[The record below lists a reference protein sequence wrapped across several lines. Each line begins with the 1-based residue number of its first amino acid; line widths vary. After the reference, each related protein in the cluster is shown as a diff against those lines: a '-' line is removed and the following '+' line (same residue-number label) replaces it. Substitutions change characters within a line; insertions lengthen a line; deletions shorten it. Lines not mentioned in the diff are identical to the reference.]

1 MSSERYRKMKIAP
14 FVAAV
19 SAQLPDLGNFDLS
32 NFDLSQF
39 GLGPAIQVPV
49 PDAVVSLIPRYFYE
63 N

>member
-19 SAQLPDLGNFDLS
+19 SAQLPDLGDFDLS

-49 PDAVVSLIPRYFYE
+49 PDAVVS
-63 N
+63 

>member
-1 MSSERYRKMKIAP
+1 MKIAP

-39 GLGPAIQVPV
+39 GLGPAIANVEVPV
-49 PDAVVSLIPRYFYE
+49 PDAVVS
-63 N
+63 